1 MTFVSHAAG
10 WRAAALDALREPDP
24 LAKSEA
30 VRALYALAQN
40 TPPEAP
46 GALQSASKPASK
58 PASLQD
64 WQPQRTFATPE
75 GLPGRPARPPLV
87 EPRELKR
94 RAMSTSQGRVVLLHA
109 LAHIEFNAINLALDA
124 VWRFPGM
131 PDAFYADWLKVA
143 AEEAYHFS
151 LLCARLADYGH
162 AYGDF
167 PAHNGLWEMCERTAD
182 DVLARMALVPR
193 VLEARGLDASPP
205 IRARLKQAGDD
216 ESAAILDIILRDEV
230 GHVRIGNHWFR
241 HLCDERGL
249 DPHATWLALAERYH
263 APRLRGP
270 FNFEARRSAG
280 FDEAELDAL
289 AAQDAAEQKAPDAS
303 PLALPNR
310 SPNHASNRS
319 YNP

>member
-1 MTFVSHAAG
+1 MNSAFSAASAG
-10 WRAAALDALREPDP
+10 APSEAPSPTAAQPVWRLAALDALRECDP
-24 LAKSEA
+24 IAKAEA
-30 VRALYALAQN
+30 VRALHAQVESSAPRWD
-40 TPPEAP
+40 TDRVIAAP
-46 GALQSASKPASK
+46 G
-58 PASLQD
+58 
-64 WQPQRTFATPE
+64 
-75 GLPGRPARPPLV
+75 GLPGRPERPPLV
-87 EPRELKR
+87 EPRELQR
-94 RAMSTSQGRVVLLHA
+94 RSMSTPQGRVVLLHA

-151 LLCARLADYGH
+151 LLRARLADYGH

-167 PAHNGLWEMCERTAD
+167 PAHNGLWEMCERTSE

-241 HLCDERGL
+241 HLCEARQL
-249 DPHATWLALAERYH
+249 DPHAAWLALAEQYH
-263 APRLRGP
+263 APRMRGP

-280 FDEAELDAL
+280 FDEAELDTL
-289 AAQDAAEQKAPDAS
+289 AAQDAADQAAAAKASTERDS
-303 PLALPNR
+303 SR
-310 SPNHASNRS
+310 
-319 YNP
+319 

>member
-1 MTFVSHAAG
+1 MNSVFSAASASAADVPG
-10 WRAAALDALREPDP
+10 PADAELACWRLAALAALRECDP
-24 LAKSEA
+24 VAKADA
-30 VRALYALAQN
+30 VRGLYAQSQAQAA
-40 TPPEAP
+40 AP
-46 GALQSASKPASK
+46 H
-58 PASLQD
+58 
-64 WQPQRTFATPE
+64 WEPQRVIPTPA
-75 GLPGRPARPPLV
+75 GLPGRPAEPPLV
-87 EPRELKR
+87 EPRELQR
-94 RAMSTSQGRVVLLHA
+94 RSMSTPQGRVVLLHA

-124 VWRFPGM
+124 VWRFPAM

-151 LLCARLADYGH
+151 LLRARLADYGH

-167 PAHNGLWEMCERTAD
+167 PAHNGLWEMCERTSA

-216 ESAAILDIILRDEV
+216 PSAALLDIILRDEV

-241 HLCDERGL
+241 HLCEARDL
-249 DPHATWLALAERYH
+249 DPHAAWLALARQYH

-280 FDEAELDAL
+280 FDAAELKAL
-289 AAQDAAEQKAPDAS
+289 AAQDAAEQAATNKATERHS
-303 PLALPNR
+303 TE
-310 SPNHASNRS
+310 
-319 YNP
+319 

>member
-1 MTFVSHAAG
+1 MNSVFSASS
-10 WRAAALDALREPDP
+10 WRVAALDALRECDP
-24 LAKSEA
+24 FAKADA
-30 VRALYALAQN
+30 VRALHAQSQAQAAEPRWEPQLAI
-40 TPPEAP
+40 PAP
-46 GALQSASKPASK
+46 S
-58 PASLQD
+58 
-64 WQPQRTFATPE
+64 
-75 GLPGRPARPPLV
+75 GLPGRPAEPPLV
-87 EPRELKR
+87 EPRELQR
-94 RAMSTSQGRVVLLHA
+94 RSMSTPQGRVVLLHA

-124 VWRFPGM
+124 VWRFPAM

-151 LLCARLADYGH
+151 LLRARLADYGH

-167 PAHNGLWEMCERTAD
+167 PAHNGLWEMCERTSA

-241 HLCDERGL
+241 YLCESRGL
-249 DPHATWLALAERYH
+249 DPHAAWLALAQQYH
-263 APRLRGP
+263 APRMRGP

-289 AAQDAAEQKAPDAS
+289 AAQDAAEQAATRKS
-303 PLALPNR
+303 T
-310 SPNHASNRS
+310 
-319 YNP
+319 

>member
-1 MTFVSHAAG
+1 MPGPTDAELAC
-10 WRAAALDALREPDP
+10 WRLAALAALRERDP
-24 LAKSEA
+24 LAKAGA
-30 VRALYALAQN
+30 VCELHAKTQARAA
-40 TPPEAP
+40 AP
-46 GALQSASKPASK
+46 C
-58 PASLQD
+58 
-64 WQPQRTFATPE
+64 WEPQRIIPAPA
-75 GLPGRPARPPLV
+75 GLPGRPAEPPLV
-87 EPRELKR
+87 EPRELQR
-94 RAMSTSQGRVVLLHA
+94 RSMSTPQGRVVLLHA

-124 VWRFPGM
+124 VWRFPAM

-151 LLCARLADYGH
+151 LLRARLADYGH

-167 PAHNGLWEMCERTAD
+167 PAHNGLWEMCERTSA

-241 HLCDERGL
+241 HLCEARDL
-249 DPHATWLALAERYH
+249 DPHAAWLALAGQYH

-280 FDEAELDAL
+280 FDAAELEAL
-289 AAQDAAEQKAPDAS
+289 AAQDAAEQAATKKATERHS
-303 PLALPNR
+303 TE
-310 SPNHASNRS
+310 
-319 YNP
+319 